1 LELGAFELLAEA
13 WVIAAF
19 SADGAGVTA
28 EIAGGGGYP
37 ATVGDDGDEL
47 AAFGVVEEAR
57 AAGTRSVRVQGSGFR
72 VQGVRRVRCLVVHER
87 GRCESEE

>member
-47 AAFGVVEEAR
+47 AAFDVVEEAR
-57 AAGTRSVRVQGSGFR
+57 AAGTRSVRV
-72 VQGVRRVRCLVVHER
+72 
-87 GRCESEE
+87 